1 VGRSI
6 LLGDLW
12 YEITAVGGVTSLTI
26 GSAYTGT
33 SLSGENYAIATTV
46 DGVSLAKLTLQN
58 STAPLVSFSYV
69 NTFTLD
75 SVNLLQG
82 QYGISGTYGSFV
94 NLLNLYCNGC
104 GIGLSMTLVPLTT
117 LFNGL
122 ISNTTTGAAIA
133 YDTVRNSVIIAMSTQ
148 STASDA
154 VQLTSCSN
162 IGLENNSFRVMT
174 GSGINFISGNTAL
187 NVTGTLIEGATGD
200 GIKLTATSDQIQ
212 IAVNTIKNN
221 TGYGINIAASTCDN
235 NIVGLNF
242 LGSNTAGNVNDSG
255 TTTKIRSNIGV
266 ADN

>member
-1 VGRSI
+1 SLTPDASTLSKRPTVASRIITAVPGDDLQRIINDLSDAGGGVLSLNPGTYYPTASISVPSNIIIEGNGAVIDFGAGAYSILINGADAYTTGTFSVTQGSTTVTGSGTTWTATMVGRSI

-104 GIGLSMTLVPLTT
+104 GIGLSLTLVP
-117 LFNGL
+117 
-122 ISNTTTGAAIA
+122 
-133 YDTVRNSVIIAMSTQ
+133 
-148 STASDA
+148 
-154 VQLTSCSN
+154 
-162 IGLENNSFRVMT
+162 
-174 GSGINFISGNTAL
+174 
-187 NVTGTLIEGATGD
+187 
-200 GIKLTATSDQIQ
+200 
-212 IAVNTIKNN
+212 
-221 TGYGINIAASTCDN
+221 
-235 NIVGLNF
+235 
-242 LGSNTAGNVNDSG
+242 
-255 TTTKIRSNIGV
+255 
-266 ADN
+266 